1 MEKQGKHKSKIL
13 IVDDELDLRKLLTNF
28 FEMNGY
34 EVMTAKN
41 SHEAFRQ
48 VEKHPDL
55 ILLDINM
62 PEMDGLELCTK
73 IRSFISCPIL
83 FLTAR
88 VEDADKISGFRA
100 GGDDYIQKPFSI
112 HELGARVEAH
122 LRRETRS
129 QHKTSIKFNEDLV
142 IDYSARELYFHGK
155 RISLAKKE
163 FDIVELLSTHPGM
176 VFDKER
182 IFELVW
188 RIGDEG
194 DSAVIVEHVRR
205 IRYKLK
211 EHGCEDRIETVWG
224 VGYRW
229 RKS

>member
-1 MEKQGKHKSKIL
+1 MEKQQKHAYKIL
-13 IVDDELDLRKLLTNF
+13 VVDDEHDLRKLLADF

-34 EVMTAKN
+34 AVMTAQN
-41 SHEAFRQ
+41 GQEALRQ

-62 PEMDGLELCTK
+62 PGTDGLELCAK
-73 IRSFISCPIL
+73 IRSFVSCPIL

-88 VEDADKISGFRA
+88 VDDSDKISGFRA

-129 QHKTSIKFNEDLV
+129 QQKTSIKFSEDLV
-142 IDYSARELYFHGK
+142 IDYSARELYFRDG

-163 FDIVELLSTHPGM
+163 FDIIELLSTHPGM

-182 IFELVW
+182 IFEKVW
-188 RIGDEG
+188 GIDDEG

-205 IRYKLK
+205 IRNKLK
-211 EHGCEDRIETVWG
+211 EHGCEDRVETVWG

-229 RKS
+229 RRS